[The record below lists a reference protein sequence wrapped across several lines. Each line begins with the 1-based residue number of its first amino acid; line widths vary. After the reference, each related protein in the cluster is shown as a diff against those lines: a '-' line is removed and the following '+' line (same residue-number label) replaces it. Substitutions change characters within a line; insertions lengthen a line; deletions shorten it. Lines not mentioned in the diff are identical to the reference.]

1 MTSIVEIYRR
11 WPTKDDCIEHLEQVR
26 WGEEAPSDAERR
38 RANRI
43 RYETSEKGKAARKA
57 ARLRRYQRDPEKVK
71 AADKR
76 RLVAREQRDPL
87 RAFAQRLRR
96 SLLKR
101 CRQKGFEIPE
111 NLRGLDFYL
120 AELARYPVDGQPAC
134 PCCLTPY
141 LLDLGAALPSDHT
154 PSCDRLDPTKPTY
167 HDNIAIICWRCNR
180 IKQDATA
187 AELIAIGRWLL
198 VHGAP

>member
-1 MTSIVEIYRR
+1 MDYSLETLSTRR
-11 WPTKDDCIEHLEQVR
+11 CPHNQLSDDYCGQC
-26 WGEEAPSDAERR
+26 ERPER
-38 RANRI
+38 LRANRI
-43 RYETSEKGKAARKA
+43 RYESSAKGKAARKA

-76 RLVAREQRDPL
+76 RFIAREQRDPV
-87 RAFAQRLRR
+87 RAFAFRLRR

-101 CRQKGFEIPE
+101 CRQRGFEIPDD
-111 NLRGLDFYL
+111 LRSLDYYL

-134 PCCLTPY
+134 PCCRAPY
-141 LLDLGAALPSDHT
+141 SFDLSAALPSDRT

-167 HDNIAIICWRCNR
+167 RDNIAIICWRCNR